1 MTDSETRMTRTA
13 MLAAALL
20 ATVATP
26 VVAQTDPVAAAADAA
41 LTQDRYA
48 WDFVE
53 GVTTEVGPRQAGTEA
68 EKRGRDKLL
77 KVPGVD
83 AETKRRSAAMHKATK
98 DAKRQQFAAL
108 GIGDLAL

>member
-1 MTDSETRMTRTA
+1 MPDSEARMTRTA

-26 VVAQTDPVAAAADAA
+26 LVAQADPVASAADAA

-68 EKRGRDKLL
+68 EQRGRARKLR
-77 KVPGVD
+77 
-83 AETKRRSAAMHKATK
+83 A
-98 DAKRQQFAAL
+98 
-108 GIGDLAL
+108 